1 MSEELVALTEIQCP
15 RCGQKKPADARN
27 PHICVDCAK
36 AENNR
41 YMHIRQHQ
49 GDWIE
54 EAKSAGIDVWLQQ
67 PGETQWEY
75 TIWCTYRDAYP
86 GRRPSYRMVAEQ
98 LNTTVNVVEKAAQR
112 WSFQARMQIWM
123 AECDRITMQQR
134 HQEILDM
141 NKDHI
146 DMAARLRSKISTAI
160 DCINPEALKPGELA
174 TLLRLAADL
183 ERKAHVDDLAQ
194 EEMLRELSRDTE
206 NPALKK
212 SPTKHDDLGE
222 VVKILMDAGA
232 LGNITQIGVRE
243 TTTTVRETVA
253 VDNNGAAASI
263 VQEQEE

>member
-1 MSEELVALTEIQCP
+1 MSEDLVTLIQCP
-15 RCGQKKPADARN
+15 RCGQEKPADTRN

-54 EAKSAGIDVWLQQ
+54 EAKNAGVDVWLQQ

-75 TIWCTYRDAYP
+75 AIWCSYRDSYP
-86 GRRPSYRMVAEQ
+86 SKKPSYSDVARQ
-98 LNTTVNVVEKAAQR
+98 LNTTVNVVQKAAQR
-112 WSFQARMQIWM
+112 WSFQTRMQMWM

-134 HQEILDM
+134 RQEILDM

-146 DMAARLRSKISTAI
+146 SMAEKLRSKLSAAI
-160 DCINPEALKPGELA
+160 DLVDPAALKPSELV
-174 TLLRLAADL
+174 TLLRLAAEL
-183 ERKAHVDDLAQ
+183 EKKARVDDIAQ
-194 EEMLRELSRDTE
+194 DEMLRELSRDTE
-206 NPALKK
+206 NPNLKK
-212 SPTKHDDLGE
+212 SPTKQDDLGE
-222 VVKILMDAGA
+222 VVKILMEAGA

-253 VDNNGAAASI
+253 VDDKGATASMI
-263 VQEQEE
+263 QEGE